1 MMLVNTERAGGGGG
15 GGGGGGA
22 MPLLRYHLIGI
33 VQRIRDYI
41 SGIG

>member
-15 GGGGGGA
+15 GGGDGA